1 VTDRPAPD
9 RSAANRPAPAQL
21 ELLVRRDG
29 EEDFELRQ
37 VASLVGYINS
47 RPRRVDAGS
56 FEISEV
62 RSRVVAGR
70 PHFILKNTATDRY
83 LLLSAQERFLWD
95 QMDGATSLQE
105 MGTAY
110 VLEYGEFDFD
120 IIPNLIHKL
129 QHAQLLTL
137 EPRSRLRQA
146 LARHRGVRL
155 ARVLELA
162 LTGLERIRIS
172 SLNVHGFF
180 QSLYRWG
187 GFLLF
192 TPVAIVACVG
202 LAVLGAAAAF
212 QLTREMHD
220 VLDGFGSRPVLGI
233 VTVKLLFFASVAL
246 HQIVHGLACIHYR
259 RRVREFG
266 FTFLHGF
273 VPTFYVDV
281 TDIFMA
287 SRRARVVTAVAG
299 ASVHLVL
306 GSVWFIVAYL
316 SPLGSFTQAFAA
328 ASGMIQWQAFVIA
341 LYPFCFIEMDGY
353 HVLVDVLGV
362 PTLKQEAM
370 AWAGGLMRGRATRR
384 FGRQEQLFALYVAL
398 SAISVAAFIAFNVML
413 ISHARS

>member
-1 VTDRPAPD
+1 MTDRPAP
-9 RSAANRPAPAQL
+9 AKL

-62 RSRVVAGR
+62 RSRVVASR

-83 LLLSAQERFLWD
+83 LLLSTPERFLWD
-95 QMDGATSLQE
+95 QMNGSTSLQE
-105 MGTAY
+105 MATAY
-110 VLEYGEFDFD
+110 VLEYGEFDFE

-146 LARHRGVRL
+146 LARHRGRRV
-155 ARVLELA
+155 ARALELA
-162 LTGLERIRIS
+162 LTSLERIRIS

-180 QSLYRWG
+180 QGLYRWG

-192 TPVAIVACVG
+192 TRVAIVAGIG
-202 LAVLGAAAAF
+202 LALLGAAAAV
-212 QLTREMHD
+212 QLSREMRD

-287 SRRARVVTAVAG
+287 SRRARVVTAVSG
-299 ASVHLVL
+299 ALVHLVL
-306 GSVWFIVAYL
+306 GAAWFVVAAHV
-316 SPLGSFTQAFAA
+316 PVGGFTQAFAA
-328 ASGMIQWQAFVIA
+328 ASGIIQWQALVLS

-362 PTLKQEAM
+362 PMLKHDAL
-370 AWAGGLMRGRATRR
+370 AYVKRLFTGAGRIRRGREE
-384 FGRQEQLFALYVAL
+384 GLWIGYVAL
-398 SAISVAAFIAFNVML
+398 STVSVAAFLAFNVWIIL
-413 ISHARS
+413 SATT